1 MKYIKIFFVIAIAI
15 ASISAR
21 FITQGKNTYTLSNVY
36 SVTINGTSNLHDWNE
51 KAEGATGDAILT
63 NKTNGSIELNAV
75 NIKINVRSIKSSE
88 GSSMMDNNTYAA
100 LKADHYP
107 EITFALSTPILSDAN
122 PLKDKIVPVKGDLT
136 IAGVRRPIEMQVK
149 LSMEPNGTIAFSGSY
164 ILKMSDYNIKA
175 PTALFG
181 TIKTGDAITIQ
192 FKSTFTTKQQ
202 ITNL

>member
-1 MKYIKIFFVIAIAI
+1 MEYMKLFFVIATAI
-15 ASISAR
+15 TSISAR
-21 FITQGKNTYTLSNVY
+21 EITQSKNTYTLSNIY
-36 SVTINGTSNLHDWNE
+36 SIVINGTSNLHNWNE

-63 NKTNGSIELNAV
+63 HNTDGSIELDAV

-122 PLKDKIVPVKGDLT
+122 PLKEKIIPVKGNLT
-136 IAGVRRPIEMQVK
+136 IAGVKRSIEMQVK
-149 LSMEPNGTIAFSGSY
+149 LSMETNGALAFSGSY
-164 ILKMSDYNIKA
+164 ILKMSDYNVKA

-192 FKSTFTTKQQ
+192 FKSTFTTKQ